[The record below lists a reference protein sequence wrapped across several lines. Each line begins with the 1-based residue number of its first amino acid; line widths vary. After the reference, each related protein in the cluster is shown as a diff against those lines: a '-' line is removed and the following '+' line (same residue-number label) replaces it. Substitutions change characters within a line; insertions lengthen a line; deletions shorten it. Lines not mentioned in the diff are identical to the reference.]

1 MFLIEDRTVG
11 NNFESVPINDH
22 SNIGSVV
29 LFTSRFLCV
38 LFFFIKISLHICN
51 LHNWYKSAERK
62 RKISQQIPEYMLNK
76 NALSCSYYF
85 KYITVLK

>member
-11 NNFESVPINDH
+11 HNFESVPINDH

-38 LFFFIKISLHICN
+38 FFFIKISLHICN
-51 LHNWYKSAERK
+51 LHNCYKSAERK
-62 RKISQQIPEYMLNK
+62 RTISQEIPEYMFNK

>member
-1 MFLIEDRTVG
+1 LIKKNKTHKNLLVNKTTDPIFEWSLIGTLSKLCPTVL
-11 NNFESVPINDH
+11 S
-22 SNIGSVV
+22 S
-29 LFTSRFLCV
+29 
-38 LFFFIKISLHICN
+38 IKIKVSSLT

-62 RKISQQIPEYMLNK
+62 RKISQEIPENMLNK

>member
-11 NNFESVPINDH
+11 HNIESVPINDH

-29 LFTSRFLCV
+29 LFTSRFYV
-38 LFFFIKISLHICN
+38 FYFFIKINLHICN

-62 RKISQQIPEYMLNK
+62 RKISQEIPEYMLNK